1 MSKTIKS
8 SGNITLS
15 ANNTV
20 FVETNL
26 TVAGNLAI
34 NGTTTSVNT
43 TNTNITDR
51 VITLNKGESG
61 AGVSSPT
68 PYSGI
73 EIDRGTSTSATLRWN
88 ETLKIWEI
96 SDENGNFSQITT
108 SAGGGG
114 YLTAVE
120 DDTDPHLGGN
130 LVLNSYNTTGTGNIN
145 ITGTVDATGA
155 VTGGNLQTAGN
166 LTIGYGTANQLRIYA
181 DPVGLS
187 GTGIWYTNAANETA
201 ELISKKKA
209 IIYSIIF

>member
-43 TNTNITDR
+43 TNTNVTDR
-51 VITLNKGESG
+51 VITLNKGETG
-61 AGVSSPT
+61 PGVTGPNDV
-68 PYSGI
+68 SGI
-73 EIDRGTSTSATLRWN
+73 EVDRGASAKATLRWN
-88 ETLKIWEI
+88 ETLEHWEI
-96 SDENGNFSQITT
+96 SDKDGNFAEITT
-108 SAGGGG
+108 AAGGGG
-114 YLTAVE
+114 YLTAVV
-120 DDTDPHLGGN
+120 DDTSPELGAN
-130 LVLNSYNTTGTGNIN
+130 LDLNNKNVEGAGNIN
-145 ITGTVDATGA
+145 INGAIDATGNI
-155 VTGGNLQTAGN
+155 TGGNLQTAGS
-166 LTIGYGTANQLRIYA
+166 LVVGLGTANELEIYA
-181 DPVGLS
+181 QPVGLS
-187 GTGIWYTNAANETA
+187 GTGIWYTNATETA

>member
-51 VITLNKGESG
+51 VITLNKGE
-61 AGVSSPT
+61 AGPGVTLPN

-73 EIDRGTSTSATLRWN
+73 EVDRGTSSSVAIRWN
-88 ETLKIWEI
+88 ETLLRWEI
-96 SDENGNFSQITT
+96 SDETGTFAEITT
-108 SAGGGG
+108 SSSGS

-120 DDTDPHLGGN
+120 DDLSPSLGGD
-130 LVLNSYNTTGTGNIN
+130 LDLNNRNVEGAGNVNIDGTIDATGNIS
-145 ITGTVDATGA
+145 
-155 VTGGNLQTAGN
+155 GGNLQTSGN
-166 LTIGYGTANQLRIYA
+166 LVIGLGTANELHIYA

-187 GTGIWYTNAANETA
+187 GTGIWYTNAASETA

>member
-34 NGTTTSVNT
+34 NVTTTSVNT

-51 VITLNKGESG
+51 VITLNKGEDG
-61 AGVSSPT
+61 PGVTSPN

-73 EIDRGTSTSATLRWN
+73 EVDRGASPSVAVRWN
-88 ETLKIWEI
+88 ETLERWEL
-96 SDENGNFSQITT
+96 SDKDGNFSEITT
-108 SAGGGG
+108 SAGGGA

-120 DDTDPHLGGN
+120 DDPSPSLGGN
-130 LVLNSYNTTGTGNIN
+130 LDLNTRDVEGAGNIN
-145 ITGTVDATGA
+145 IDGTINATGNIA
-155 VTGGNLQTAGN
+155 GGNLQTAGS
-166 LTIGYGTANQLRIYA
+166 LVVGLGTANELEIYA
-181 DPVGLS
+181 QPVGLS
-187 GTGIWYTNAANETA
+187 GTGIWYTNTVETA

>member
-51 VITLNKGESG
+51 VITLNKGE
-61 AGVSSPT
+61 AGPGVTSPS

-73 EIDRGTSTSATLRWN
+73 EVDRGTEANVQLRWN
-88 ETLKIWEI
+88 ETLEYWEI
-96 SDENGNFSQITT
+96 SDKDGNFAEITT
-108 SAGGGG
+108 AAGGGG
-114 YLTAVE
+114 YLTAVV
-120 DDTDPHLGGN
+120 DDLSPELGAN
-130 LVLNSYNTTGTGNIN
+130 LDLNNKDIEGIGNIN
-145 ITGTVDATGA
+145 ITGTIDATGNI
-155 VTGGNLQTAGN
+155 TGGNLQTAGS
-166 LTIGYGTANQLRIYA
+166 LVVGLGTANELEIYA
-181 DPVGLS
+181 QPVGLS
-187 GTGIWYTNAANETA
+187 GTGIWYTNAVETA

>member
-51 VITLNKGESG
+51 VITLNKGEAG
-61 AGVSSPT
+61 AGVTSPS

-73 EIDRGTSTSATLRWN
+73 EVDRGTEANVQLRWN
-88 ETLKIWEI
+88 ETLEYWEI
-96 SDENGNFSQITT
+96 SDKDGNFAEITT
-108 SAGGGG
+108 AAGGGG

-120 DDTDPHLGGN
+120 DDPSPNLGGN
-130 LVLNSYNTTGTGNIN
+130 LDLNSSDVEGVGNIN
-145 ITGTVDATGA
+145 ITGTVAATGNI
-155 VTGGNLQTAGN
+155 TGGNLQTAGS
-166 LTIGYGTANQLRIYA
+166 LVVGLGTANELEIYA
-181 DPVGLS
+181 QPVGLS
-187 GTGIWYTNAANETA
+187 GTGIWYTNAVETA

>member
-51 VITLNKGESG
+51 VITLNKGEAG
-61 AGVSSPT
+61 PGVSSPN

-114 YLTAVE
+114 YLTAVV
-120 DDTDPHLGGN
+120 DDTSPELGAN
-130 LVLNSYNTTGTGNIN
+130 LDLNNKDIEGIGNIN
-145 ITGTVDATGA
+145 ITGTVAATGNI
-155 VTGGNLQTAGN
+155 TGGNLQTAGS
-166 LTIGYGTANQLRIYA
+166 LVVGLGTANELEIYA
-181 DPVGLS
+181 QPVGLS
-187 GTGIWYTNAANETA
+187 GTGIWYTNAVETA

>member
-1 MSKTIKS
+1 MSKMIKS

-43 TNTNITDR
+43 TNTDITDR
-51 VITLNKGESG
+51 VITLNKGETG
-61 AGVSSPT
+61 PGVTGPN

-73 EIDRGTSTSATLRWN
+73 EVARGDSSAKATLRWN

-96 SDENGNFSQITT
+96 SDEDGNFSQITT

-114 YLTAVE
+114 YLTAVV
-120 DDTDPHLGGN
+120 DDTSPELGAN
-130 LVLNSYNTTGTGNIN
+130 LDLNNKNVEGAGNIN
-145 ITGTVDATGA
+145 INGAIDTTGNI
-155 VTGGNLQTAGN
+155 TGGNLQTAGS
-166 LTIGYGTANQLRIYA
+166 LVVGLGTANELEIYA
-181 DPVGLS
+181 QPVGLS
-187 GTGIWYTNAANETA
+187 GTGIWYTNAVETA

>member
-51 VITLNKGESG
+51 VITLNKGE
-61 AGVSSPT
+61 AGPGVTSPS

-73 EIDRGTSTSATLRWN
+73 EVDRGVSTNATLRWN
-88 ETLKIWEI
+88 ETLERWEL
-96 SDENGNFSQITT
+96 SDKDGNFSEITT
-108 SAGGGG
+108 SAGGGA
-114 YLTAVE
+114 YLTAVV
-120 DDTDPHLGGN
+120 DDLSPELGAN
-130 LVLNSYNTTGTGNIN
+130 LDLNNKVIEGTGSINFTGNI
-145 ITGTVDATGA
+145 DATGNI
-155 VTGGNLQTAGN
+155 TGGNLQTAGS
-166 LTIGYGTANQLRIYA
+166 LVVGLGTANELEIYA
-181 DPVGLS
+181 QPVGLS
-187 GTGIWYTNAANETA
+187 GTGIWYTNAADTA

>member
-51 VITLNKGESG
+51 VITLNKGEDG
-61 AGVSSPT
+61 PGVTSPN

-73 EIDRGTSTSATLRWN
+73 EVDRGASPSVAVRWN
-88 ETLKIWEI
+88 ETLERWEL
-96 SDENGNFSQITT
+96 SDKDGNFSEITT

-120 DDTDPHLGGN
+120 DDPSPSLGGN
-130 LVLNSYNTTGTGNIN
+130 LDLNNHTVEGTGNID
-145 ITGTVDATGA
+145 ITGTIDATGNIS
-155 VTGGNLQTAGN
+155 GGNLQTSGN
-166 LTIGYGTANQLRIYA
+166 LVIGQGTANELHIYA

-187 GTGIWYTNAANETA
+187 GTGIWYTNAASETA

>member
-51 VITLNKGESG
+51 VITLNKGE
-61 AGVSSPT
+61 AGPGVTSPS

-73 EIDRGTSTSATLRWN
+73 EVDRGASAKVTIRWN
-88 ETLKIWEI
+88 ETSLRWEL
-96 SDENGNFSQITT
+96 SDKDGNFSEITT
-108 SAGGGG
+108 SAGGGS

-120 DDTDPHLGGN
+120 DDPSPNLGGN
-130 LVLNSYNTTGTGNIN
+130 LDLNSSDVEGVGNIN
-145 ITGTVDATGA
+145 ITGTIDATGA
-155 VTGGNLQTAGN
+155 VTGSNLQTAGN
-166 LTIGYGTANQLRIYA
+166 LTIGLGTANELHIYA

-187 GTGIWYTNAANETA
+187 GTGIWYTNAASETA

>member
-1 MSKTIKS
+1 MSKMIKS

-51 VITLNKGESG
+51 VITLNQGEDG
-61 AGVSSPT
+61 PGVTGPD

-73 EIDRGTSTSATLRWN
+73 EVDRGSSDSVAIRWN
-88 ETLKIWEI
+88 ESLLRWEI
-96 SDENGNFSQITT
+96 SDETGVFAEITT
-108 SAGGGG
+108 SSSGS
-114 YLTAVE
+114 YLTAVVE
-120 DDTDPHLGGN
+120 DTTPELGGDLN
-130 LVLNSYNTTGTGNIN
+130 LNSSDITGTGNID
-145 ITGTVDATGA
+145 ITGTIDSTGNIS
-155 VTGGNLQTAGN
+155 GSNLQTAGN
-166 LTIGYGTANQLRIYA
+166 VTIGAGTADELNIYA
-181 DPVGLS
+181 QPVGLS
-187 GTGIWYTNAANETA
+187 GTGIWYTNAVETA